1 MVERDDCISG
11 YGARLPE
18 TLEALPGFQMPTERE
33 LAEVNSW
40 FAPYIFYK
48 TVKGGR
54 RITTTCCGQREVIY
68 PALERTQTPELWA
81 LMRARHNDTAVC
93 PFCGRQGTVK
103 CAGRTRDSFR
113 REVYEP
119 VVFLREKEG
128 GLMAMAA
135 WARKRYL
142 PGAEQLG
149 PEFKITYAY
158 SFKPDRVD
166 ATCYWFGG
174 REERL
179 VFEGDYRPRKQRIR
193 EPFTDGYGCMFSYVS
208 YRVIGLDAIGKS
220 AFRYCGYER
229 FVDGEGTKHNCLM
242 GFLGACC
249 FYPRDVEMLLKSGA
263 GKMVWD
269 LVYRGCKNADVYKW
283 GAADVKKAFELD
295 GQELRAFAAENYD
308 LDLLKIYKYLRRNG
322 FRYSFALAKEI
333 DYTVPG
339 GVKGFQKFMQR
350 CRHVG
355 QEPTRVMRWLSKK
368 PPCARYSIT
377 RGQRYKLWTDYLD
390 FCAEMGYDLKD
401 ETVALPKDFMRRH
414 DEAAAAAAE
423 KQRIELE
430 RRQLEKEREYAE
442 SLENRAL
449 KYDFAMDGL
458 FIRVAR
464 THGEVVAEGNVLKH
478 CVGGYAAR
486 HIEGKT
492 TILFLREAE
501 HPERPLVTVEMDGD
515 QLRQAHGYRND
526 VFGQS
531 PLVTY
536 KAFFDTW
543 RDWLKRGSPRKK
555 DGTPK
560 LRKKKGTE
568 AA

>member
-1 MVERDDCISG
+1 MVKRDDCITG
-11 YGARLPE
+11 YGARFPE
-18 TLEALPGFQMPTERE
+18 TLEALPGFQMPTESE

-40 FAPYIFYK
+40 FDPYIFYK
-48 TVKGGR
+48 TVKSGR
-54 RITTTCCGQREVIY
+54 EITASCCGRREVIY

-93 PFCGRQGTVK
+93 PFCGRTGTVK

-113 REVYEP
+113 KAVYKP
-119 VVFLREKEG
+119 VVFLREKYG
-128 GLMAMAA
+128 GLMALAA
-135 WARKRYL
+135 WVRKQYL

-149 PEFKITYAY
+149 PEFKITHAY
-158 SFKPDRVD
+158 SFTPGRVD
-166 ATCYWFGG
+166 DTTYWFGG
-174 REERL
+174 REEHFA
-179 VFEGDYRPRKQRIR
+179 VKGDYRPRKQRIK
-193 EPFTDGYGCMFSYVS
+193 EPFMDGYGCMFSYVS

-229 FVDGEGTKHNCLM
+229 FADGEGPEHSGLM

-263 GKMVWD
+263 GKLVWD
-269 LVYRGCKNADVYKW
+269 LVYRGCKNADVYRW
-283 GAADVKKAFELD
+283 GETDVKKAFGLD
-295 GQELRAFAAENYD
+295 GQELRAFAAAGYD
-308 LDLLKIYKYLRRNG
+308 LDLLRVYKCMRRNG
-322 FRYSFALAKEI
+322 LRHSFALAQEI
-333 DYTVPG
+333 KNTVPD
-339 GVKGFQKFMQR
+339 GVKGFRKFIRR
-350 CRHVG
+350 CRDIG
-355 QEPTRVMRWLSKK
+355 QEPARVMRWLSKD
-368 PPCARYSIT
+368 PPCARYSIS
-377 RGQRYKLWTDYLD
+377 RRQRYKLWKDYID
-390 FCAEMGYDLKD
+390 FCAELGYDLKD
-401 ETVALPKDFMRRH
+401 ETVAMPKDFMRKH
-414 DEAAAAAAE
+414 DEAAAAVAE

-430 RRQLEKEREYAE
+430 KRQLEKEREYAE
-442 SLENRAL
+442 SLEKRAL

-464 THGEVVAEGNVLKH
+464 THGEVVAEGNALKH

-492 TILFLREAE
+492 TILFLRNAE
-501 HPERPLVTVEMDGD
+501 HPDLPMVTVEMDGD
-515 QLRQAHGYRND
+515 RLRQAHGYRND

-536 KAFFDTW
+536 KEFFDAW
-543 RDWLKRGSPRKK
+543 RDWLHRGSPRKK

-560 LRKKKGTE
+560 LRKKKGSN